1 MSFFLTTFI
10 ITIIIIGISLLVRK
24 KRPFMY
30 LIPIVLMAI
39 SMILFLSSFFI
50 GGWGGVGMIA
60 ISFSLLTSSA
70 TALILITLINY
81 FRTK

>member
-10 ITIIIIGISLLVRK
+10 LTIIIIGISLLVRK

-39 SMILFLSSFFI
+39 SMILFLRRMGRSRNDCNKFLLVNFF
-50 GGWGGVGMIA
+50 
-60 ISFSLLTSSA
+60 SNCTNF
-70 TALILITLINY
+70 NY
-81 FRTK
+81 PYKLFTY